1 MNNKI
6 IDYKKYFPWF
16 KNNSSLIYLDN
27 AATTLKPYTF
37 IRKINELNKKFL
49 FLNLKN
55 SKIDKKINKLI
66 LNTTTNLAKFL
77 QSDIDEIFY
86 TSGAT
91 QSLNLIAD
99 FLEDKLNKNDEV
111 ILHYLEHSSNLL
123 PWFKLRNRKKIK
135 INFVGKSDT
144 EINFDTFKQHINSKT
159 KVIAFTSAS
168 NLLANLID
176 VKKIII
182 EIKKINPKIIF
193 VIDATQQLE
202 HFPALCHD
210 INCDFLVGSAH
221 KIIGPTGVGFLYI
234 KKDVQTKILT
244 KTNIEELKALDVD
257 KNSIIA
263 FNESLKLWMKIG
275 YEKIN
280 EREKMLKKYFLD
292 NVDLKKIKIYNPNI
306 DSPLITFN
314 VYDKNKRIIDAQDI
328 EFYLGM
334 NGILSRSSLSCA
346 KLAHKSLNARNV
358 VRISLFF
365 YNDLKDIKKLV
376 YLINNFKDGDELNG
390 LI

>member
-91 QSLNLIAD
+91 QSLNLVAD

-202 HFPALCHD
+202 HFPL
-210 INCDFLVGSAH
+210 FT
-221 KIIGPTGVGFLYI
+221 P
-234 KKDVQTKILT
+234 
-244 KTNIEELKALDVD
+244 KAYSWV
-257 KNSIIA
+257 
-263 FNESLKLWMKIG
+263 
-275 YEKIN
+275 
-280 EREKMLKKYFLD
+280 
-292 NVDLKKIKIYNPNI
+292 
-306 DSPLITFN
+306 LI
-314 VYDKNKRIIDAQDI
+314 V
-328 EFYLGM
+328 
-334 NGILSRSSLSCA
+334 
-346 KLAHKSLNARNV
+346 
-358 VRISLFF
+358 
-365 YNDLKDIKKLV
+365 
-376 YLINNFKDGDELNG
+376 
-390 LI
+390 